1 MLSTLRL
8 EAYKEFNNRE
18 FLDAR
23 RFCVNVFKRNE
34 IDSQLLV
41 YPKTFLFDSSLMMID
56 SNNEGEDLNHIANYS
71 DTWGF
76 DNIIENNVKV
86 EPTVER
92 INGGEFENV
101 KVYKTLEELEEKK

>member
-1 MLSTLRL
+1 MRKTPTELQSTVKPLTDKEIEVKRWVEEL
-8 EAYKEFNNRE
+8 KKDCPEVHPYFIEHLAKAYQINPEK
-18 FLDAR
+18 
-23 RFCVNVFKRNE
+23 
-34 IDSQLLV
+34 
-41 YPKTFLFDSSLMMID
+41 
-56 SNNEGEDLNHIANYS
+56 
-71 DTWGF
+71 F